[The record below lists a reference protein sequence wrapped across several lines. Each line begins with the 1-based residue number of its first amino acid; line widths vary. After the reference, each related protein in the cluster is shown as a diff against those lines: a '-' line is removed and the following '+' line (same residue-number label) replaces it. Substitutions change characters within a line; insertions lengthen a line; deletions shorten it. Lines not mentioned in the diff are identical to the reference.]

1 MIDYWRLIRPRIV
14 AMVLA
19 TMLVAALTAA
29 PETPDWRTLFHALL
43 GTAGVIAGAIAFNAR
58 LESHADAKMPRTAD
72 RPIPSGRLTQGQ
84 VTTFALSAT
93 IFGLTYLVVFT
104 NPQLV
109 AIAVLSWLLYV
120 AAYTPLK
127 SRTIWQTPV
136 GAVAGAMPV
145 LLGAAAAGSP
155 FSPLAWCL
163 FAIVTFW
170 QFPHSMAV
178 AWLFRREFAA
188 AEIRVATVVDATG
201 RAAGR
206 LALAGAIALVPFSVL
221 PAVLSLAGWSYGL
234 VAAVLSLV
242 YLEFSR
248 RFAIAPQDRAARRL
262 LRMSLIY
269 LPTLLA
275 TMWIFA

>member
-1 MIDYWRLIRPRIV
+1 M

-19 TMLVAALTAA
+19 TMLVSAWTAA
-29 PETPDWRTLFHALL
+29 RTTPDRVALVHTLL

-58 LESHADAKMPRTAD
+58 LESRADAKMPRTAD
-72 RPIPSGRLTQGQ
+72 RPLPSGRLTPSQ
-84 VTTFALSAT
+84 VTAFAVSAT
-93 IFGLTYLVVFT
+93 TVGLVYLAVFT
-104 NPQLV
+104 TPQLV
-109 AIAVLSWLLYV
+109 GLAALSWLFYV

-145 LLGAAAAGSP
+145 LLGAAAVGLP

-163 FAIVTFW
+163 FAIVAFW

-178 AWLFRREFAA
+178 AWLYRRDFAA

-206 LALAGAIALVPFSVL
+206 LALLGALALVPLGVL
-221 PAVLSLAGWSYGL
+221 PTVLSLARWPYGL
-234 VAAVLSLV
+234 VAAALSLI
-242 YLEFSR
+242 YFEFSR
-248 RFAIAPQDRAARRL
+248 RFAAAPQDGAARGL

-269 LPTLLA
+269 LPILLA
-275 TMWIFA
+275 ALWVFA

>member
-145 LLGAAAAGSP
+145 LLGAAAGSP